1 MNFHIL
7 VAKLKGETKKN
18 PSKHQKH
25 QNTKY
30 LEIVTAKE
38 ILTLSVE
45 DYKILL
51 RKIKEDLKK

>member
-1 MNFHIL
+1 MSFHIL
-7 VAKLKGETKKN
+7 VAKLKGEIKKN

-25 QNTKY
+25 QNIKH
-30 LEIVTAKE
+30 LEIITAKE

-51 RKIKEDLKK
+51 RKIKKDLKK